1 MDYGPWLLGPAS
13 TCIKL
18 GLDLI
23 ICDMNLVCTK
33 IHDIKLREKKYKQKQ
48 KLYGIWICLYC
59 SKYSKPKQKIIV
71 SVKWKTPQ
79 PLWHKLN
86 TDGSALGCPGL
97 AGGGGLLWDHHGKW
111 IKGFRRAIG
120 WANSLHAEL
129 WAVRD
134 GPSLCIQ
141 LNIPE
146 IEIEL
151 DTKSVVDL
159 LNSNIVPYAPGWW
172 L

>member
-1 MDYGPWLLGPAS
+1 MAS
-13 TCIKL
+13 EFACIALSPLSPNRK
-18 GLDLI
+18 
-23 ICDMNLVCTK
+23 
-33 IHDIKLREKKYKQKQ
+33 
-48 KLYGIWICLYC
+48 
-59 SKYSKPKQKIIV
+59 SV
-71 SVKWKTPQ
+71 SVSSEK
-79 PLWHKLN
+79 PLNPSGTNL
-86 TDGSALGCPGL
+86 TQMALPLGCPGL
-97 AGGGGLLWDHHGKW
+97 AGGGGLLRDHHGKW

-159 LNSNIVPYAPGWW
+159 LNSNIVPYDPG
-172 L
+172 